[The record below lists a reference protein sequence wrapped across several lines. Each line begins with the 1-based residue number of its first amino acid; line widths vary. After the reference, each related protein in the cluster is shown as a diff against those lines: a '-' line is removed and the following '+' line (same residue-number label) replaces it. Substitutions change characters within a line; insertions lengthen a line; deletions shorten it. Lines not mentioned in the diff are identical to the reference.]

1 MAHHTPHLLTKGE
14 LRRVEDCVRENETFA
29 ECWNSDQVVI
39 VGCEPVG
46 AHVSVMETPF
56 MELDILSP
64 NANPFSG
71 CKTRTSK
78 HHPTKQFCM
87 KKIIVLEK
95 SQVNKRFR
103 PKPWHY
109 GYASVEEISD
119 YGDEAKAKVREI
131 FDQLTAEYVSICI
144 VSHDMHDSLSS
155 LRKFSVELPP
165 TTVFV
170 DLIKV
175 LEHQSRHENQGTPK
189 ALRKYTDDNIA
200 IRNGRYDRRPWP
212 LAGLYGMPNHALVEV
227 LGPAAEGCK
236 RDKTE
241 KEDTALKRIAKRAA
255 VDNLN
260 LGHRR
265 RP

>member
-1 MAHHTPHLLTKGE
+1 MTHQTPHLLTKGE
-14 LRRVEDCVRENETFA
+14 LRRVEECAKENGTFA

-46 AHVSVMETPF
+46 AHVCVTETPF

-64 NANPFSG
+64 TANPLSG
-71 CKTRTSK
+71 SK
-78 HHPTKQFCM
+78 SSKQHPTRQCCK

-95 SQVNKRFR
+95 SNFNKRLR
-103 PKPWHY
+103 LKPWHY
-109 GYASVEEISD
+109 RYGSTEELSLYYD
-119 YGDEAKAKVREI
+119 DGKAKVKEI
-131 FDQLTAEYVSICI
+131 FSQLAAEYVSVCI
-144 VSHDMHDSLSS
+144 VSHDMQDSLSS
-155 LRKFSVELPP
+155 LQKFDIELPS
-165 TTVFV
+165 TTIFV

-175 LEHQSRHENQGTPK
+175 LEHQSRHDGQGIPK

-212 LAGLYGMPNHALVEV
+212 LAGQYGMPNYALVEV
-227 LGPAAEGCK
+227 LGPAAEGCR

-265 RP
+265 RS

>member
-1 MAHHTPHLLTKGE
+1 MTHQTPHLLTKGE
-14 LRRVEDCVRENETFA
+14 LRRVEECAKENGTFA

-46 AHVSVMETPF
+46 AHVSVTETPF

-64 NANPFSG
+64 TANPLSG
-71 CKTRTSK
+71 SK
-78 HHPTKQFCM
+78 SSKQHPTRQCCK
-87 KKIIVLEK
+87 KKIIVLERSK
-95 SQVNKRFR
+95 VNKRLR

-109 GYASVEEISD
+109 RYNSTEELSLYYD
-119 YGDEAKAKVREI
+119 DAKEKVKEI
-131 FDQLTAEYVSICI
+131 FSQLAAEYVSVCI
-144 VSHDMHDSLSS
+144 VSHDLQDSLSS
-155 LRKFSVELPP
+155 LQRFDLELPP

-175 LEHQSRHENQGTPK
+175 LEHQSRHDGQGIPK

-212 LAGLYGMPNHALVEV
+212 LTGPYGMPNYALVEV

-241 KEDTALKRIAKRAA
+241 KEDAALK
-255 VDNLN
+255 
-260 LGHRR
+260 
-265 RP
+265 